1 MNCRHC
7 GSTSM
12 GGFADLGSAPPSN
25 AYLTAHKLSS
35 PELFFPLRVMVC
47 LHCKLVQ
54 TEDFAAH
61 DSLFADDYA
70 YFSSFSAQWLAHA
83 EKYVS
88 DMCIRFDLGAQSM
101 VAEIA
106 ANDGYLLQFVK
117 GRGIP
122 CFGVEPT
129 ESTADAARQK
139 DLHIVQEFFGEA
151 VGARLAKEGKST
163 DVIAAN
169 NVLAHVPDINDFVS
183 GFTAIMKP
191 NGVATF
197 EFPHLVELVK
207 NCQFDTIY
215 HEHFSYLSLLAISR
229 VFEANGLVVFDIE
242 KLTTHGGSLRVY
254 AQRADTGQHVVTENV
269 KSLQQTEQ
277 ELGLDGV
284 DYYSGLQPRAEK
296 IKDDVLTF
304 LIEAK
309 RAGKTVGGYGA
320 AAKGNTLLNFAGVRG
335 DLLPYVVD
343 LSPSKAG
350 KFMPGSRIP
359 IVTQEHLLSDKPDYI
374 LILPWNLKQEV
385 MAQLEQARAWGA
397 QFVTAVPTLT
407 VE

>member
-7 GSTSM
+7 GSTNM
-12 GGFADLGSAPPSN
+12 GAFADLGSAPPSN
-25 AYLTAHKLSS
+25 AYLTAEKLSS

-47 LHCKLVQ
+47 LRCKLVQ

-61 DSLFADDYA
+61 DTLFADDYA
-70 YFSSFSAQWLAHA
+70 YFSSFSAHWLVHA
-83 EKYVS
+83 EKYVV
-88 DMCIRFDLGAQSM
+88 DMCARFELNAQSM
-101 VAEIA
+101 VAEVA
-106 ANDGYLLQFVK
+106 ANDGYLLQYVK
-117 GRGIP
+117 ERRIP

-129 ESTADAARQK
+129 ESTAEAARQK
-139 DLHIVQEFFGEA
+139 GLQIVQEFFGKA
-151 VGARLAKEGKST
+151 LGTRLALEGKST
-163 DVIAAN
+163 DLIAAN

-183 GFTAIMKP
+183 GFTAIMKH

-215 HEHFSYLSLLAISR
+215 HEHFSYLSLLAIDR
-229 VFEANGLVVFDIE
+229 IFEANGLIVFDVE
-242 KLTTHGGSLRVY
+242 KLGTHGGSLRVY
-254 AQRADTGQHVVTENV
+254 AQRADTGQHVTTENV
-269 KSLQQTEQ
+269 ESVRQ
-277 ELGLDGV
+277 EEMKLGLDEA

-296 IKDDVLTF
+296 IKDDVLKF

-309 RAGKTVGGYGA
+309 NAGMTVGGYGA

-335 DLLPYVVD
+335 DLLPYIVD

-359 IVTQEHLLSDKPDYI
+359 IVAQEHLLSDKPDYI
-374 LILPWNLKQEV
+374 FILPWNLKHEV
-385 MAQLEQARAWGA
+385 MVQLEQARTWGA
-397 QFVTAVPTLT
+397 KFVTAVPVLT